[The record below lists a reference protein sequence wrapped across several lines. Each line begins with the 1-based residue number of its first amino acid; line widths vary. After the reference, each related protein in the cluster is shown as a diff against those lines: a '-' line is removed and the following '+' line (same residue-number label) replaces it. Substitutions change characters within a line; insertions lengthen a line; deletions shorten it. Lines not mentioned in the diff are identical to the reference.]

1 MQKCAVEDAAKVEV
15 SVCFNFIDEIWGG
28 LGVGGVAYR
37 ELFPLLT
44 CVCPP
49 FDKDFNFYRF

>member
-28 LGVGGVAYR
+28 LGVGGGLRIESY
-37 ELFPLLT
+37 FP
-44 CVCPP
+44 
-49 FDKDFNFYRF
+49 F

>member
-28 LGVGGVAYR
+28 LGVGGG
-37 ELFPLLT
+37 
-44 CVCPP
+44 CVSRVISP
-49 FDKDFNFYRF
+49 FDLRLPSI